1 MPDSGKTG
9 VRASLFLK
17 PSISF
22 NQVAYPVEYKHAA
35 STVAVVVRREAA
47 FLDLHDV
54 AAAVRLGAVGVG
66 EPADGASGR
75 SLPVEQGLKV
85 LCFDDRQ
92 ALLQTESVLEA
103 IFQAVKN
110 PS

>member
-1 MPDSGKTG
+1 MPDSGETG
-9 VRASLFLK
+9 VRASLFLR

-66 EPADGASGR
+66 EGGASGR

-85 LCFDDRQ
+85 LRFDDRQ
-92 ALLQTESVLEA
+92 ALLQTESLLEA